1 MAVKKISVSMDA
13 EELAWLRRVAREQK
27 KTVSGLLAEATRL
40 MRQLRARREVIEYLG
55 GEERLTPRRAKEI
68 DREWKG

>member
-13 EELAWLRRVAREQK
+13 EELAWLRRIAREQRK
-27 KTVSGLLAEATRL
+27 SVSSLLAEATRL
-40 MRQLRARREVIEYLG
+40 MRQLSARREVLLHLG
-55 GEERLTPRRAKEI
+55 KAAELSPKRAREI